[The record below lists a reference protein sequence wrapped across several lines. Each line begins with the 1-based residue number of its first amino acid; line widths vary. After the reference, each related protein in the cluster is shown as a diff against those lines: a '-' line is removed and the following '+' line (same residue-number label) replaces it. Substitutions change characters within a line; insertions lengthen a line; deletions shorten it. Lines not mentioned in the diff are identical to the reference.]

1 MSNAHTTTP
10 YGWPEKQGLYDP
22 QFEHD
27 SCGVGFVVNIKGQKS
42 HKIVRDALTI
52 LVNLAHRGAC
62 GCEANTGDGAGILL
76 QTPHEFLKQVCAQ
89 EKIALPAY
97 GEYGVGMVYLPP
109 DTTSRYKCEKLFE
122 EIVENEGH
130 RLLGWRTVPTANTTL
145 GETARASEPIVR
157 QVFIARDPKIT
168 DDMAFERKLYVVRK
182 LAERGIRYAGIKGG
196 NRFYISSLSYKTIIY
211 KGMLMP
217 EQVDPFFPDLHDPAL
232 ASALALV
239 HSRFSTN
246 TFPSWE
252 RAHPYRYVAHNGE
265 INTLRGN
272 INWMH
277 ARESLLKSDL
287 FGDDMKK
294 LLPIINEDGSDSA
307 MFDNCLEF
315 LVLGGRSLPHAM
327 MMMVPEPWSGHESM
341 SDEKKAFY
349 EYHSCLIEPWD
360 GPASIAFTDGEQI
373 GAILDRNGLRPSR
386 YYVTKNDQ
394 VIMASEVGVL
404 DIAPERVLQKGRLQ
418 PGRMFLVDTKLGRIV
433 ADEEIKQKIATER
446 PYRLWLQQGLVDLED
461 LPKPTH
467 VYQPD
472 HATVLLRQQAFGYT
486 FEDLRILLAPMAR
499 DAVQPLGSMGTDTP
513 LAVLSNKPQLLYNYF
528 KQLFAQVTNPPI
540 DCIREEIITST
551 FTTIG
556 PEGNLLDP
564 QPESCRQIQLK
575 GPVLSNE
582 EFERLRHIDHPRFKS
597 ITLPILFKVD
607 ENGKGLETAL
617 DQLFRKASKAIKEGH
632 NILILSDRGVDH
644 ESAAIP
650 ALLAVAGMHHHLIRN
665 GTRTR
670 VALVLESGEPREVHH
685 FALLIGYGAGAI
697 NPYLAFE
704 TLDDM
709 IRQGIIKDADH
720 KKAVKNYLKAVTK
733 SVVKTMAK
741 MGISTIQSYCGAQI
755 FEAIGL
761 NHSVIDK
768 YFTGTASQIEG
779 IGIDIIAEEV
789 RLRHRHAFPD
799 RIVNGATLD
808 PGGQYQ
814 WRSDGES
821 HLFNPGTISRLQ
833 LSTRTNNYKVFQE
846 YSELVN
852 NQSRSLCTLRGLFD
866 LKFAPQPLPIV
877 EVESVDSIVK
887 RFKTGAMSYGSISK
901 EAHEA
906 MAIAM
911 NRIGGKSNTG
921 EGGEDPDRYQ
931 PMPNGDSKNSAIKQ
945 VASGRFG
952 VTSHYLTQAKELQ
965 IKMAQGAKPGEG
977 GELPG
982 AKVYPWIA
990 KVRHSTPGVGLISPP
1005 PHHDIYSIEDL
1016 AELIHDL
1023 KNSNENARISVKLVS
1038 EIGVGTVAAGVAKA
1052 HADVI
1057 LISGHDGG
1065 TGASPL
1071 SSIKHAGTPWE
1082 LGLAETQQTLVLNNL
1097 RSRVYVE
1104 ADGQLKTGRDVVIAA
1119 LLGAEEFGFAT
1130 APLVT
1135 LGCIMMR
1142 VCHLNT
1148 CPVGVATQDP
1158 QLRAKFTGDPQAVVN
1173 FMRFIAQEVREL
1185 MAQLGFRTILEMVGH
1200 VDRLDV
1206 KKALEHYKARGLDF
1220 SKVFHQPNVAAD
1232 VGRSRQ
1238 IDQNHGLEQSLD
1250 KQLLLKLCEPALA
1263 RREPVRATLPISN
1276 TNRVVGTITGSEL
1289 TRRFGPEGLPEDTI
1303 KLHFKGSAG
1312 QSFGAFMP
1320 RGMTLTL
1327 QGDANDYVGKGLSG
1341 GKIIVYPPVGST
1353 FVPEENIIIGNVAL
1367 YGATG
1372 GEVYIRGM
1380 AGERFGVRNSG
1391 VRAVVE
1397 AVGDHGCEYMTAGRV
1412 VVLGWT
1418 GRNFAAG
1425 MSGGVAYVLD
1435 VIGDFPQRCN
1445 PAMVGLEKLED
1456 PEELQEVRAM
1466 IQRHAEYTGSERAR
1480 SILKLWE
1487 EMAPKFVKV
1496 MPKDYKRVI
1505 EATKRV
1511 KKAGLSGEEAVM
1523 AAFEE
1528 NAHSLARVGGN

>member
-1 MSNAHTTTP
+1 
-10 YGWPEKQGLYDP
+10 
-22 QFEHD
+22 
-27 SCGVGFVVNIKGQKS
+27 
-42 HKIVRDALTI
+42 
-52 LVNLAHRGAC
+52 
-62 GCEANTGDGAGILL
+62 
-76 QTPHEFLKQVCAQ
+76 
-89 EKIALPAY
+89 
-97 GEYGVGMVYLPP
+97 
-109 DTTSRYKCEKLFE
+109 
-122 EIVENEGH
+122 
-130 RLLGWRTVPTANTTL
+130 
-145 GETARASEPIVR
+145 
-157 QVFIARDPKIT
+157 
-168 DDMAFERKLYVVRK
+168 
-182 LAERGIRYAGIKGG
+182 
-196 NRFYISSLSYKTIIY
+196 
-211 KGMLMP
+211 
-217 EQVDPFFPDLHDPAL
+217 
-232 ASALALV
+232 
-239 HSRFSTN
+239 
-246 TFPSWE
+246 
-252 RAHPYRYVAHNGE
+252 
-265 INTLRGN
+265 
-272 INWMH
+272 
-277 ARESLLKSDL
+277 
-287 FGDDMKK
+287 
-294 LLPIINEDGSDSA
+294 
-307 MFDNCLEF
+307 
-315 LVLGGRSLPHAM
+315 
-327 MMMVPEPWSGHESM
+327 
-341 SDEKKAFY
+341 
-349 EYHSCLIEPWD
+349 
-360 GPASIAFTDGEQI
+360 
-373 GAILDRNGLRPSR
+373 
-386 YYVTKNDQ
+386 
-394 VIMASEVGVL
+394 
-404 DIAPERVLQKGRLQ
+404 
-418 PGRMFLVDTKLGRIV
+418 
-433 ADEEIKQKIATER
+433 
-446 PYRLWLQQGLVDLED
+446 
-461 LPKPTH
+461 
-467 VYQPD
+467 
-472 HATVLLRQQAFGYT
+472 
-486 FEDLRILLAPMAR
+486 
-499 DAVQPLGSMGTDTP
+499 
-513 LAVLSNKPQLLYNYF
+513 
-528 KQLFAQVTNPPI
+528 
-540 DCIREEIITST
+540 
-551 FTTIG
+551 
-556 PEGNLLDP
+556 
-564 QPESCRQIQLK
+564 
-575 GPVLSNE
+575 
-582 EFERLRHIDHPRFKS
+582 
-597 ITLPILFKVD
+597 
-607 ENGKGLETAL
+607 
-617 DQLFRKASKAIKEGH
+617 
-632 NILILSDRGVDH
+632 
-644 ESAAIP
+644 
-650 ALLAVAGMHHHLIRN
+650 
-665 GTRTR
+665 
-670 VALVLESGEPREVHH
+670 
-685 FALLIGYGAGAI
+685 
-697 NPYLAFE
+697 
-704 TLDDM
+704 
-709 IRQGIIKDADH
+709 
-720 KKAVKNYLKAVTK
+720 
-733 SVVKTMAK
+733 
-741 MGISTIQSYCGAQI
+741 
-755 FEAIGL
+755 
-761 NHSVIDK
+761 
-768 YFTGTASQIEG
+768 
-779 IGIDIIAEEV
+779 
-789 RLRHRHAFPD
+789 
-799 RIVNGATLD
+799 
-808 PGGQYQ
+808 
-814 WRSDGES
+814 
-821 HLFNPGTISRLQ
+821 
-833 LSTRTNNYKVFQE
+833 
-846 YSELVN
+846 
-852 NQSRSLCTLRGLFD
+852 
-866 LKFAPQPLPIV
+866 
-877 EVESVDSIVK
+877 
-887 RFKTGAMSYGSISK
+887 
-901 EAHEA
+901 
-906 MAIAM
+906 
-911 NRIGGKSNTG
+911 
-921 EGGEDPDRYQ
+921 
-931 PMPNGDSKNSAIKQ
+931 
-945 VASGRFG
+945 
-952 VTSHYLTQAKELQ
+952 
-965 IKMAQGAKPGEG
+965 MAQGAKPGEG

-1320 RGMTLTL
+1320 KGMTLTL

-1412 VVLGWT
+1412 VVLGLT